1 MTHDSLSGNFSILLL
16 LYGYVQ
22 CLTSLDDPIAES
34 GIFMEDLCKDVKN
47 HRKLPNP
54 FDKHGFFEC
63 FNGESIEKVCPGKKN
78 FDPTLKRCVSM
89 SEKKAPT
96 PPKTS
101 LKDKLKKRQPSP
113 LAAKFRLVP
122 KAMLRDT
129 RKTTK
134 KPRRFV
140 RGLFLVTKL
149 LIR

>member
-1 MTHDSLSGNFSILLL
+1 
-16 LYGYVQ
+16 
-22 CLTSLDDPIAES
+22 
-34 GIFMEDLCKDVKN
+34 MEDLCKDVKN

-78 FDPTLKRCVSM
+78 FDPTLKRCVAT
-89 SEKKAPT
+89 SEKKAPS

-122 KAMLRDT
+122 RAMLRDT

-140 RGLFLVTKL
+140 RGLFFVTKL